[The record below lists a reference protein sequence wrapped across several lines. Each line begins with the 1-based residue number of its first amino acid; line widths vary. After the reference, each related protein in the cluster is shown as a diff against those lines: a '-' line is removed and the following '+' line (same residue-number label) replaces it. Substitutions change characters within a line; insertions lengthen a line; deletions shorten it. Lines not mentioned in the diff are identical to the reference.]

1 MIISSTPESHFN
13 HMCLALASTHSLNMI
28 LIRVYE
34 AAEPRGPL
42 GHPILLHRWGSW
54 DYKQSGTLQGL
65 LSVSWF
71 LFICEFCLSSFDELF
86 PFLNAIFPLCRVA
99 PNFAKTKQNKTK
111 QNKKI
116 QKKITHKET
125 TTTTTTKKN
134 RGLKSI
140 QTKTILFTDLEK
152 EPMVTRRGRP
162 GERDS

>member
-1 MIISSTPESHFN
+1 MLSFLSAG
-13 HMCLALASTHSLNMI
+13 LL
-28 LIRVYE
+28 
-34 AAEPRGPL
+34 
-42 GHPILLHRWGSW
+42 PIL
-54 DYKQSGTLQGL
+54 Q
-65 LSVSWF
+65 
-71 LFICEFCLSSFDELF
+71 
-86 PFLNAIFPLCRVA
+86 
-99 PNFAKTKQNKTK
+99 KQNKTK

-125 TTTTTTKKN
+125 TTKKKKKN